1 MAPRR
6 RFSQAWVEL
15 LADDPEA
22 VSAWMVARE
31 RLAAARHLT
40 RLRRFRL
47 IELSGP
53 LPDAGTQAD
62 LLHRS
67 SQFYNPH
74 KERLALR
81 AAEDDPAPLAAGER
95 LVLVTERGGER
106 RPAAERWWWHE
117 TGRQIE
123 VCEGVAWAL
132 GFAPGEDATRA
143 AADLAVL
150 ADRHHGLLCNPRFQ
164 DARIAEESVPFPWIK
179 GPKRRKA
186 ARS

>member
-1 MAPRR
+1 MPPRK

-22 VSAWMVARE
+22 VSAWMVARD
-31 RLAAARHLT
+31 RLPAARHLT
-40 RLRRFRL
+40 RLRRFRWL
-47 IELSGP
+47 ELSGA
-53 LPDAGTQAD
+53 LPDAEAQAE

-81 AAEDDPAPLAAGER
+81 AAADDPAPLASGER

-132 GFAPGEDATRA
+132 TFAPGQDARA
-143 AADLAVL
+143 LTGELAL
-150 ADRHHGLLCNPRFQ
+150 LTDRRHGLFCNPRFQ
-164 DARIAEESVPFPWIK
+164 EARIAEDAVPFPWLK
-179 GPKRRKA
+179 VPQRRKA
-186 ARS
+186 RGS